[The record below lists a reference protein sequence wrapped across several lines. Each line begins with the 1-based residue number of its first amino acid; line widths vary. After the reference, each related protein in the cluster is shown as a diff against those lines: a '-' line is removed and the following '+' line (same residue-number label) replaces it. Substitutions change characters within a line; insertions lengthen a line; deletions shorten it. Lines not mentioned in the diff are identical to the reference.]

1 MANEFRHANAVAGGL
16 SENEYEAVDEHIA
29 NNQVAND
36 MLYYNGANW
45 VRATATTIR
54 GLLEHSIIFHVN
66 AFQYPAPGTDWT
78 PQIEGAGLAA
88 NKAAK
93 KCWIPLN
100 FLKEDDIIRS
110 YSLLGDM
117 HEEGGDTCTLDCK
130 LVRVNYADPL
140 TTTDIV
146 NGAIVQVD
154 ADGSFVKFADND
166 DETVAL
172 GKQYLLELLGTTSN
186 VSANEKIIIMG
197 ARVTITRK
205 I

>member
-29 NNQVAND
+29 NNQAAND
-36 MLYYNGANW
+36 MLYYNGATW

-78 PQIEGAGLAA
+78 PQLEGAHLAQ
-88 NKAAK
+88 NLAAK
-93 KCWIPLN
+93 KCWLPLN
-100 FLKEDDIIRS
+100 FLKVGDIITA
-110 YSLLGDM
+110 YNLLGDAI
-117 HEEGGDTCTLDCK
+117 EAAALTLDCK
-130 LVRVNYADPL
+130 LVRVNLADPL

-146 NGAIVQVD
+146 NGAIIQID
-154 ADGSFVKFADND
+154 ADGDFDQAVNPD
-166 DETVAL
+166 DETVATD
-172 GKQYLLELLGTTSN
+172 KQYVLELLGTCGGGDSIT
-186 VSANEKIIIMG
+186 VMG
-197 ARVTITRK
+197 AEVTITRK